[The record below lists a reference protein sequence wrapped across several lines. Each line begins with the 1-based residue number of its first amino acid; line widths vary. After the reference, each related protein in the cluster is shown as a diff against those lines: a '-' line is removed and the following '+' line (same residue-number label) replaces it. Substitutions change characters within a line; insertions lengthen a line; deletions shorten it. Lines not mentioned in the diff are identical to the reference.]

1 MSKIDILLRLTRI
14 KENSPVS
21 EIPWILRLIFIFPLI
36 FLISPQ
42 NFFSYNTIII
52 FLANVFLTA
61 SGFIINDLEDAEDD
75 YHDLEKRKRNPIANN
90 ELTKKQGYLIGF
102 SFLFIGLSLLLTIS
116 YLVFLVGLVLISVGI
131 VYSWKPIRLKS
142 IPIIDLISHSI
153 SLGILQF
160 STTYL
165 TFRSFGLQF
174 ISLLMII
181 IPFSVAIDIL
191 QEVRDFSVDKKAKI
205 NNTIQKFG
213 RFNPTKFFVILGTI
227 IVTGF
232 GILCSTIDRSS
243 IFFSIFLSLSILSGI
258 IILLRTVVKMRKF
271 SELYYS

>member
-1 MSKIDILLRLTRI
+1 
-14 KENSPVS
+14 
-21 EIPWILRLIFIFPLI
+21 
-36 FLISPQ
+36 
-42 NFFSYNTIII
+42 
-52 FLANVFLTA
+52 
-61 SGFIINDLEDAEDD
+61 
-75 YHDLEKRKRNPIANN
+75 
-90 ELTKKQGYLIGF
+90 
-102 SFLFIGLSLLLTIS
+102 
-116 YLVFLVGLVLISVGI
+116 
-131 VYSWKPIRLKS
+131 
-142 IPIIDLISHSI
+142 
-153 SLGILQF
+153 
-160 STTYL
+160 
-165 TFRSFGLQF
+165 
-174 ISLLMII
+174 MII